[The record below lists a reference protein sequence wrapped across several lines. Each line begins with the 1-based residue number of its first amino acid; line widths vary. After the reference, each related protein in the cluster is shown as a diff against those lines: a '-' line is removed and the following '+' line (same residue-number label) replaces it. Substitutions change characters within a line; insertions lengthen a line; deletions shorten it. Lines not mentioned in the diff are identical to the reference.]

1 MPRFKPVPLALSALL
16 LAAAPAAAQEPDD
29 LGDLL
34 KKNLTLEQEVTT
46 ATRSARKA
54 GLAPASVVVVTDE
67 DIAVRGYT
75 DIEQV
80 LHDLPGFDFARG
92 YGDEWSTIYMRGY
105 RSSNSDHF
113 VFMVD
118 GIIENDLWKSNAYI
132 GPQYPLSDVKRIEVT
147 YGPASALYGPNA
159 SQGIIHVITK
169 SGEELAGGQTYAGVG
184 SLGTAFV
191 DTTIGTVAG
200 GTDLTVTARGFSQAG
215 RTDVGRFPDFD
226 YADARPGYT
235 AIAPGFANYK
245 RDGALRF
252 KLGHGGWTFG
262 GSTWR
267 REDAPGFWYNDRA
280 AAVNNGANW
289 TPVMSHVYGRYRGR
303 LADNVTWASL
313 LQYRNHKIDGG
324 SLGVDW
330 DETSQNWVRTY
341 FSTVS
346 KEFWANQ
353 QLEVNLL
360 PGLDVI
366 GGLDLANGD
375 FQGNYV
381 TGTQSFPEESG
392 RVSQAPGEPPL
403 PGAGNV
409 YDITRAAAYGQGTW
423 TPIDPLQFTIG
434 ARYDYRI
441 LRNQPAYGGLGGVF
455 SPRLGAVWAPNDTWT
470 LKALYATGF
479 IDPDNFTA
487 FSTAPGRT
495 LRAVDL
501 RPEKLQSGEVAI
513 GQKLSETLQHEVA
526 GYLNDY
532 DDTFGQLQVPD
543 PARPGQTTG
552 QNRNFGGRTIKGA
565 EYRLNWTPWPGV
577 KTWANYTF
585 ADPQNDPGQPVTGD
599 IAAHK
604 GNLGASTRLG
614 DWRGSLRANLVGAR
628 PTIDSN
634 PVKVIAPYAV
644 LNASLGKT
652 NLGLAGVSA
661 DLIVN
666 NLLDAEYYDPGVR
679 TATGIYASQLP
690 QNGRTVMVRLGYEF

>member
-1 MPRFKPVPLALSALL
+1 MPPLKPLPIALL
-16 LAAAPAAAQEPDD
+16 AVLMSAAPAAAQEGDD
-29 LGDLL
+29 LGDIL
-34 KKNLTLEQEVTT
+34 KKNLALEQEVTT

-67 DIAVRGYT
+67 DIAARGYT
-75 DIEQV
+75 DLEQV

-113 VFMVD
+113 IFMID
-118 GIIENDLWKSNAYI
+118 GIIENDLWKSNAYV

-169 SGEELAGGQTYAGVG
+169 SGEEIAGGQATAAVG
-184 SLGTAFV
+184 SLGTAIV
-191 DTTIGTVAG
+191 DTTVGTVAG
-200 GTDLTVTARGFSQAG
+200 GTDLTVTARGFAQAG
-215 RTDVGRFPDFD
+215 RADVAQFPDFD
-226 YADARPGYT
+226 YADPRPGYQ
-235 AIAPGFANYK
+235 AIKPGFENAK
-245 RDGALRF
+245 RNGLLRF
-252 KLGHGGWTFG
+252 KLGQGGWTFG

-280 AAVNNGANW
+280 SAANNGANW
-289 TPVMSHVYGRYRGR
+289 TPVMSNVYGRYRGR
-303 LADNVTWASL
+303 LSDAVTYASL
-313 LQYRNHKIDGG
+313 LQYRYHKIDGN
-324 SLGVDW
+324 SVGVDW
-330 DETSQNWVRTY
+330 DEASQSWVRTY
-341 FSTVS
+341 FSTLS

-353 QLEVNLL
+353 QLEANLA

-375 FQGNYV
+375 FQGNYA
-381 TGTQSFPEESG
+381 TGTRPFPEETG
-392 RVSQAPGEPPL
+392 GIAQAPGAAAPV
-403 PGAGNV
+403 GSGNV

-423 TPIDPLQFTIG
+423 SPIDPLQVTIG

-455 SPRLGAVWAPNDTWT
+455 SPRLGAVWAPDDMWT
-470 LKALYATGF
+470 FKALYATGF
-479 IDPDNFTA
+479 IDPDNFTL

-495 LRAVDL
+495 LAAVDL
-501 RPEKLQSGEVAI
+501 RPEKLQSGELAV

-532 DDTFGQLQVPD
+532 DDTFGQTQVPD

-552 QNRNFGGRTIKGA
+552 QNRNFGGRTISGA

-577 KTWANYTF
+577 KSWANYTF
-585 ADPQNDPGQPVTGD
+585 ANPVNDAGQPVTGD

-604 GNLGASTRLG
+604 GNLGVAAKHG
-614 DWRGSLRANLVGAR
+614 DWRGSLRANLVGPR
-628 PTIDSN
+628 PTIQTNAVREIS
-634 PVKVIAPYAV
+634 PYAV
-644 LNASLGKT
+644 LHASLGKT
-652 NLGLAGVSA
+652 NVGVPGVST

-666 NLLDAEYYDPGVR
+666 NLLDSAYYDPGVR

-690 QNGRTVMVRLGYEF
+690 QNGRTVMLRLGYEF